1 MNHLLRELAP
11 ISDGG
16 WEEIE
21 DETKRAL
28 GTYLVARKLVDFTA
42 PRGWT
47 KSSVHTGR
55 VEPVKTAPAVGVSAL
70 LRTVQPLVELRADF
84 DVSRA
89 ELDAIDRGSKSP
101 DLDVVVDA
109 AKHLAEAEDRAVFR
123 GFSTGQIIGITEATP
138 HDPIAIPDD
147 YEDYP
152 RPVAKAV
159 AVLRQAGV
167 DGPYG
172 IALGPRCYTGVIE
185 TTQRGGYPVLEHLRL
200 ILGGPVIW
208 APAVDGALVVSLRG
222 GDFELISGQDVSIGY
237 ASSTSDAVSLY
248 LQESFT
254 FRAHGPE
261 AAIALAYESPVKGRK
276 A

>member
-11 ISDGG
+11 VSDGG
-16 WEEIE
+16 WEAIE
-21 DETKRAL
+21 AVARQAL
-28 GTYLVARKLVDFTA
+28 GTYLVARKLVDFTG

-55 VEPVKTAPAVGVSAL
+55 VTPVKSEPAAGVSAL
-70 LRTVQPLVELRADF
+70 LRTVQPLVELRTDF
-84 DVSRA
+84 DVPRA
-89 ELDAIDRGSKSP
+89 ELDAIDRGTKSP

-109 AKHLAEAEDRAVFR
+109 AKRLAEAEDRAVFR
-123 GFSTGQIIGITEATP
+123 GFSAGEIIGIAEATP
-138 HDPIAIPDD
+138 HDPVAIPED

-208 APAVDGALVVSLRG
+208 APAVDGAIVVSLRG

-237 ASSTSDAVSLY
+237 SAAVADAVSLF
-248 LQESFT
+248 LEESFT

-261 AAIALAYESPVKGRK
+261 AAIALTYESPAKGRNT
-276 A
+276 

>member
-1 MNHLLRELAP
+1 VNHLMRELAP
-11 ISDGG
+11 ISDRC
-16 WEEIE
+16 WEAIE
-21 DETKRAL
+21 EEAKRAL
-28 GTYLVARKLVDFTA
+28 GTYLVARKLVDFTG
-42 PRGWT
+42 PQGWT
-47 KSSVHTGR
+47 KSAVHTGR
-55 VEPVKTAPAVGVSAL
+55 VAAVKTEPAGGVAAS
-70 LRTVQPLVELRADF
+70 LRTVQPLVELRTDF
-84 DVSRA
+84 DVPRV
-89 ELDAIDRGSKSP
+89 ELDAIDRGTESP
-101 DLDVVVDA
+101 DLDMVVDA
-109 AKHLAEAEDRAVFR
+109 AKRLAAAEDRAVFR
-123 GFSTGQIIGITEATP
+123 GFSAGEIIGIAEATP
-138 HDPIAIPDD
+138 HDPVSIPDD

-222 GDFELISGQDVSIGY
+222 GDFELTSGQDVSIGY
-237 ASSTSDAVSLY
+237 AASTPAAVSLF

-254 FRAHGPE
+254 VRAHGP
-261 AAIALAYESPVKGRK
+261 AAGIALTYESPAKGRK

>member
-1 MNHLLRELAP
+1 VNHLLRELAP
-11 ISDGG
+11 ISDPG
-16 WEEIE
+16 WEAIE
-21 DETKRAL
+21 AEAKQAL
-28 GTYLVARKLVDFTA
+28 GTYLVARKLVDFTG

-47 KSSVHTGR
+47 KSSVRTGR
-55 VEPVKTAPAVGVSAL
+55 VSAVKSAPAGGVSAL
-70 LRTVQPLVELRADF
+70 LRTAQPLVELRTDF
-84 DVSRA
+84 DVPRA
-89 ELDAIDRGSKSP
+89 ELDAIDRGTESP

-109 AKHLAEAEDRAVFR
+109 AKRLAEAEDRAIFR
-123 GFSTGQIIGITEATP
+123 GFSAGEIIGIAEATP
-138 HDPIAIPDD
+138 HDPVAIPDD

-208 APAVDGALVVSLRG
+208 APAVDGAIVVSLRG
-222 GDFELISGQDVSIGY
+222 GDFELISGQDASIGY
-237 ASSTSDAVSLY
+237 ASATTDSVSLF
-248 LQESFT
+248 LQESLT

-261 AAIALAYESPVKGRK
+261 AAIALTYERPAKGRK
-276 A
+276 T